1 MGPRTL
7 AYRAHLI
14 GMDVP
19 CENTVY
25 RMLACLSY
33 ARAQEL
39 THAEY
44 LQYRGTVR
52 SAINA
57 FPPRTIELPL
67 TPVYPDS
74 PAELDDVTRTSAY
87 GTSLPPIVIIR

>member
-19 CENTVY
+19 CENTVF

-44 LQYRGTVR
+44 LHYRGTVR

-57 FPPRTIELPL
+57 FPPRTIELPF
-67 TPVYPDS
+67 TSVYPDS
-74 PAELDDVTRTSAY
+74 PAEMDDVTRTSAY
-87 GTSLPPIVIIR
+87 GTSLPPIVSIR

>member
-1 MGPRTL
+1 M
-7 AYRAHLI
+7 I

-19 CENTVY
+19 CEHTVF

-33 ARAQEL
+33 ARGQEL

-44 LQYRGTVR
+44 LHYRGKVR

-57 FPPRTIELPL
+57 FPPRAIELPL
-67 TPVYPDS
+67 TSVYPDS
-74 PAELDDVTRTSAY
+74 PAEMDDVTRTSAY